1 MCRALFLARCHH
13 VVCSD
18 IFDRPLRN
26 IKLDRHI
33 SQTGIFLF
41 FSLLMM
47 SGTRMQNKLLMK
59 YQRKA
64 IVNYFCRWSQ
74 YERLE
79 GHLFLGFLADN
90 GNEDMPIQDYFGCIH
105 ALHLLPSV
113 LRNSFLL
120 RIN

>member
-47 SGTRMQNKLLMK
+47 SGTRMQKKLTMK
-59 YQRKA
+59 SQRKV
-64 IVNYFCRWSQ
+64 IVNNFCIAGTNTP
-74 YERLE
+74 Y
-79 GHLFLGFLADN
+79 LALRY
-90 GNEDMPIQDYFGCIH
+90 I
-105 ALHLLPSV
+105 LPTGWENIDGK
-113 LRNSFLL
+113 RFF
-120 RIN
+120 